1 MLSCVKTFARALAE
15 TATGKRHLLL
25 GNGFSIALFPD
36 RFRYGSLLGEA
47 DFSRCPE
54 ARKAFD
60 QLGTTDFEV
69 VIKALRD
76 AVALLPLYS
85 TETDAATRMREHAEA
100 LKELLIQAIAGR
112 HPERPSDIT
121 EDQYRACRA
130 FLAHFVGETRDF
142 RTRGG
147 RDCRGNIYTL
157 NYDLLLYWTLLHDE
171 IVNSRVMDW
180 NAGNPLASMIEQTEP
195 LEHDDG
201 FRAPE
206 DDPDAAYVTWEA
218 EGGADS
224 QNIHFLHGG
233 LHLYDDGPELQK
245 KCWERSG
252 GVPLVDQIRAALD
265 VGKFPLFVSE
275 GDSAGKLSRIRH
287 SGYLQRSL
295 KSFAGICRSPGVG
308 GSLFI
313 FGHSLAPNDEHAL
326 RHIEKG
332 KIAQVY
338 VSIYGDPASDYNRS
352 IIHRAQRMQAL
363 RNDRNPL
370 TVAFFDAA
378 SAAVWG

>member
-1 MLSCVKTFARALAE
+1 MPIELKSFAETLAE
-15 TATGKRHLLL
+15 TDGGRRHLLL

-36 RFRYGSLLGEA
+36 RFRYGSLLEEA
-47 DFSRCPE
+47 DFTRCPE
-54 ARKAFD
+54 VRKAFD

-76 AVALLPLYS
+76 AIALLPLYS
-85 TETDAATRMREHAEA
+85 ADADPPIRMQEHAET

-112 HPERPSDIT
+112 HPERPSDIA
-121 EDQYRACRA
+121 EHQYRACRK

-142 RTRGG
+142 RAEHG
-147 RDCRGNIYTL
+147 RDRRGNIYTL
-157 NYDLLLYWTLLHDE
+157 NYDLLLYWTLLHDQVVE
-171 IVNSRVMDW
+171 WNTVN
-180 NAGNPLASMIEQTEP
+180 PFASTFEQTET

-206 DDPDAAYVTWEA
+206 DDPTAPYVTWEA
-218 EGGADS
+218 EGAADGQS
-224 QNIHFLHGG
+224 IHFLHGG
-233 LHLYDDGPELQK
+233 LHLYDYGAELQK
-245 KCWERSG
+245 KCWERAG
-252 GVPLVDQIRAALD
+252 GIPLVDQIRAALD
-265 VGKFPLFVSE
+265 GGKFPLFVTE
-275 GDSAGKLSRIRH
+275 GDSAGKLARIRH

-295 KSFAGICRSPGVG
+295 KSFAGMCRSPGTA

-313 FGHSLAPNDEHAL
+313 FGHSLAPNDDHAL

-332 KIAQVY
+332 KVAQVY
-338 VSIYGDPASDYNRS
+338 VSLFGDVNSDYNRT
-352 IIHRAQRMQAL
+352 IIRRAQRMSAV

-370 TVAFFDAA
+370 SVSFFDAT

>member
-1 MLSCVKTFARALAE
+1 MPTLVKTFAQALAE
-15 TATGKRHLLL
+15 TEAGKRHLLL

-36 RFRYGSLLGEA
+36 RFRYGSLLGAA
-47 DFSRCPE
+47 DFSRYPE

-85 TETDAATRMREHAEA
+85 AETDAPTRMQEHAEA

-112 HPERPSDIT
+112 HPERPADIT
-121 EDQYRACRA
+121 EKQYRACRT
-130 FLAHFVGETRDF
+130 FLAHFVGESRDF
-142 RTRGG
+142 KRLGG
-147 RDCRGNIYTL
+147 KDRRGNIYTL
-157 NYDLLLYWTLLHDE
+157 NYDLLLYWTLLHDQ
-171 IVNSRVMDW
+171 VVDW
-180 NAGNPLASMIEQTEP
+180 NAGNPLASLVEQTEP

-206 DDPDAAYVTWEA
+206 DDPAAAYVTWEA

-233 LHLYDDGPELQK
+233 LHLYDEGPELQK

-252 GVPLVDQIRAALD
+252 GIPLVDQIRAALD
-265 VGKFPLFVSE
+265 AGKFPLFVSE
-275 GDSAGKLSRIRH
+275 GDSRGKLTRIRH

-295 KSFAGICRSPGVG
+295 KSFAGMCRNPGIG

-338 VSIYGDPASDYNRS
+338 VSIYGDPDSDYNRL
-352 IIHRAQRMQAL
+352 IIRRAQRMAIA

-370 TVAFFDAA
+370 TITFFDSA
-378 SAAVWG
+378 SAAIWGQS